1 MYNQP
6 FSQSPEMF
14 GSQSGG
20 AQMQSAPN
28 LPPGNAPGREYFNHS
43 MATFTNAMQP
53 PPGMMPQGISSLVPA
68 YQFGGGVGYGYSGDE
83 SVQASIDAAQA
94 DFDAAAEADAAAA
107 ADYDVGFSQADADA
121 SVAADYDVGFN
132 QDIAD
137 ANSIAQ
143 AEAEAQAAVDS
154 LNDASRGAATQG
166 GPPDVDFTNL
176 ALEALQTPTA
186 APEVPLAAIQAAMS
200 LANRSTPQTV
210 EYDDEATQGGLTPS
224 RPDVDFSNLAIN
236 ALQDD
241 LDILSGGVTGSTYQ
255 GAGIPSTMPDGTI
268 RGMSLTPFGT
278 IYDKPT
284 AEARG
289 AIKDA
294 QTFEEEGFGRFLPGA
309 KTVTQNPYTGE
320 VSRGYGF
327 GLQDAIGLGL
337 GFLNP
342 ALGLGYAGYK
352 AGQPSQ
358 VSLNY
363 NTGLG
368 SLNQGDLNQ
377 GNTGMDMANV
387 SLPERVLAVD
397 EPDAGDPNDPN
408 NVPDVPDA
416 SATPTAQALAPL
428 VYQAYANLGL
438 PVPGN
443 VPAFRRV
450 NIPTS
455 RFIV

>member
-1 MYNQP
+1 M
-6 FSQSPEMF
+6 
-14 GSQSGG
+14 
-20 AQMQSAPN
+20 
-28 LPPGNAPGREYFNHS
+28 
-43 MATFTNAMQP
+43 
-53 PPGMMPQGISSLVPA
+53 SS
-68 YQFGGGVGYGYSGDE
+68 
-83 SVQASIDAAQA
+83 
-94 DFDAAAEADAAAA
+94 
-107 ADYDVGFSQADADA
+107 
-121 SVAADYDVGFN
+121 
-132 QDIAD
+132 
-137 ANSIAQ
+137 
-143 AEAEAQAAVDS
+143 
-154 LNDASRGAATQG
+154 
-166 GPPDVDFTNL
+166 
-176 ALEALQTPTA
+176 
-186 APEVPLAAIQAAMS
+186 AAIQAAMS

-224 RPDVDFSNLAIN
+224 RPDVDFSNLALN

-241 LDILSGGVTGSTYQ
+241 SDTLSGGVTGSTYQ
-255 GAGIPSTMPDGTI
+255 GAGATPST
-268 RGMSLTPFGT
+268 GMSITPFGT
-278 IYDKPT
+278 IYNKPT
-284 AEARG
+284 AEAIA
-289 AIKDA
+289 AIKAA
-294 QTFEEEGFGRFLPGA
+294 QAFEEKGAGRFIPGA
-309 KTVTQNPYTGE
+309 RTVTQNPYTGE
-320 VSRGYGF
+320 VSQGYGF
-327 GLQDAIGLGL
+327 GLQDAVGLGL
-337 GFLNP
+337 GLVNP

-368 SLNQGDLNQ
+368 SLNQ

-455 RFIV
+455 RFTV

>member
-1 MYNQP
+1 
-6 FSQSPEMF
+6 
-14 GSQSGG
+14 
-20 AQMQSAPN
+20 
-28 LPPGNAPGREYFNHS
+28 
-43 MATFTNAMQP
+43 
-53 PPGMMPQGISSLVPA
+53 
-68 YQFGGGVGYGYSGDE
+68 
-83 SVQASIDAAQA
+83 
-94 DFDAAAEADAAAA
+94 
-107 ADYDVGFSQADADA
+107 
-121 SVAADYDVGFN
+121 
-132 QDIAD
+132 
-137 ANSIAQ
+137 
-143 AEAEAQAAVDS
+143 
-154 LNDASRGAATQG
+154 
-166 GPPDVDFTNL
+166 
-176 ALEALQTPTA
+176 
-186 APEVPLAAIQAAMS
+186 
-200 LANRSTPQTV
+200 
-210 EYDDEATQGGLTPS
+210 
-224 RPDVDFSNLAIN
+224 
-236 ALQDD
+236 
-241 LDILSGGVTGSTYQ
+241 
-255 GAGIPSTMPDGTI
+255 MPDGTI